1 MNREEDAAD
10 LEELSASEAD
20 TGASTTAD
28 GGRGSE
34 PRLRLVDVERNRET
48 GSRIRIRV
56 EVEHEGVRHDGAA
69 EGLDTPIMELRLAA
83 EATLTAAGAA
93 LGDAGWLE
101 LVGVK
106 LLHAFDAD
114 VILIAVR
121 TADEPGRKL
130 VGAVPASVGERS
142 RAAVSATLNAI
153 NRVIGPRLRAG
164 DTKDD

>member
-1 MNREEDAAD
+1 MDNTNDPVDAAP
-10 LEELSASEAD
+10 E
-20 TGASTTAD
+20 TGADPGDAAPAD
-28 GGRGSE
+28 PEEASE
-34 PRLRLVDVERNRET
+34 PRLRVVDVERIREA

-56 EVEHEGVRHDGAA
+56 SVELEGVRRMEDA

-83 EATLTAAGAA
+83 EATLAAATAT
-93 LGDAGWLE
+93 LEDPDWLE

-130 VGAVPASVGERS
+130 VGAVPATVGDRT
-142 RAAVSATLNAI
+142 RAAVSATLDAI
-153 NRVIGPRLRAG
+153 NRVMGPRLQAKQTG
-164 DTKDD
+164 SG

>member
-1 MNREEDAAD
+1 MDSMNEPVDAGPETAPD
-10 LEELSASEAD
+10 QGSRGQGGPSA
-20 TGASTTAD
+20 GP
-28 GGRGSE
+28 E
-34 PRLRLVDVERNRET
+34 PRLRVVDVERVPEA

-56 EVEHEGVRHDGAA
+56 SVELDGELRVEDA

-83 EATLTAAGAA
+83 EATLAAASA
-93 LGDAGWLE
+93 VLEDPDWLE

-130 VGAVPASVGERS
+130 VGAVPAIMGERT
-142 RAAVSATLNAI
+142 RAAVSATLDAI
-153 NRVIGPRLRAG
+153 NRVMGPRLRDRGAG
-164 DTKDD
+164 SG

>member
-1 MNREEDAAD
+1 MDSTNDPFDAVPETAAD
-10 LEELSASEAD
+10 PGDPGPGEPE
-20 TGASTTAD
+20 GAP
-28 GGRGSE
+28 E
-34 PRLRLVDVERNRET
+34 PRLRVIDVERIREA

-56 EVEHEGVRHDGAA
+56 SVELGGIRRIEDA

-83 EATLTAAGAA
+83 EATLAAASAA
-93 LGDAGWLE
+93 LEDSEWLE

-130 VGAVPASVGERS
+130 VGAVPATVGDRT
-142 RAAVSATLNAI
+142 RAAVSATLDAI
-153 NRVIGPRLRAG
+153 NRVMGPRLQARRAG
-164 DTKDD
+164 SD